1 VTDTHLEIERTYDL
15 PEGDD
20 LPDLIGVGSIARTE
34 HEEPFVLDA
43 TYWDTERYDLVAARV
58 TVRRRTGGPD
68 AGWHIKR
75 SASDTVRHEQHFPLT
90 EDADTVPDAVL
101 AALFTERRGRALRPV
116 VQITTTR
123 TVTRLLDEDDDQVAE
138 LADDRVVARRLDDD
152 APATPRSWREVEVEA
167 AGDVDEQ
174 VAHELFASLDG
185 RFAAVGAAPAAVA
198 SKLARGLEGAPAARL
213 RTAEK
218 PEKGTAA
225 RALTKRLKKL
235 RTALLGQEALL
246 RSGGPAD
253 LGETARTALDIAA
266 VLSSYRPAFPA
277 TAAADRAADAADAL
291 AAVTA
296 RAALADYLVERLP
309 SASSPAQDLLVDATT
324 RERVLAATRER
335 RAVAVGEVTAFLHSE
350 PYLELLDAL
359 DDAVERPAPTTW
371 ALRSPKRV
379 AQDVSAI
386 EKPRVRE
393 LVRHAVADDDDT
405 VGLVDREASERAATE
420 EAWRAATRARA
431 AMDVLGDD
439 AFPHALWT
447 RTGDAADV
455 LTERVRSLHA
465 LDVLR
470 VHSGIAER
478 GGEGT
483 FGYGVLAGDRVR
495 LAEES
500 YDQAVQA
507 LNRV

>member
-1 VTDTHLEIERTYDL
+1 VTDTHLEIERTYDM

-20 LPDLIGVGSIARTE
+20 LPDLVGVGAIARTE
-34 HEEPFVLDA
+34 HQEPFVLDA
-43 TYWDTERYDLVAARV
+43 TYWDTERYDLVASRV

-75 SASDTVRHEQHFPLT
+75 ATSDTVRHEQHFPLT

-101 AALFTERRGRALRPV
+101 AALFTERRGRGLRPV
-116 VQITTTR
+116 VHIATTR

-138 LADDRVVARRLDDD
+138 LADDRVVARRLDDR
-152 APATPRSWREVEVEA
+152 APSTPRTWREVEVETV
-167 AGDVDEQ
+167 GDVDEQ

-185 RFAAVGAAPAAVA
+185 RFAAIGAAPAAVS

-213 RTAEK
+213 VTTEK
-218 PEKGTAA
+218 AEKGTAA
-225 RALTKRLKKL
+225 RALTKRLRKL
-235 RTALLGQEALL
+235 RTALLGQEARL
-246 RSGGPAD
+246 RSGEDAD
-253 LGETARTALDIAA
+253 LRETARTALDIAA
-266 VLSSYRPAFPA
+266 VLGSYRPGFAA
-277 TAAADRAADAADAL
+277 TAAADRAAEAADAL

-309 SASSPAQDLLVDATT
+309 HASTPAQDLLVDAMT
-324 RERVLAATRER
+324 RERILAATRER
-335 RAVAVGEVTAFLHSE
+335 RSVAVGEVTAFLHSE

-359 DDAVERPAPTTW
+359 DDAVERPAPTEW
-371 ALRSPKRV
+371 ALRSPKQV

-393 LVRHAVADDDDT
+393 LVRSAVGDDDES
-405 VGLVDREASERAATE
+405 VGLVDREAADRAATE
-420 EAWRAATRARA
+420 AAWRAASRARA

-439 AFPHALWT
+439 AFPHALWK
-447 RTGDAADV
+447 RIGDAADV

-500 YDQAVQA
+500 YDQAVHA